1 MNDGCDTIGAENE
14 IDILRCR
21 ILFSIDLVLFL
32 NEEFTVTAATL
43 WTAQQFHV
51 DVHFVQFFRHGLL
64 FYLLIT

>member
-1 MNDGCDTIGAENE
+1 MNKYGTERDLSGEMNDGCDTIGAENE

-43 WTAQQFHV
+43 
-51 DVHFVQFFRHGLL
+51 
-64 FYLLIT
+64 